1 MTQSSALELDTVV
14 DARVAAVH
22 AIEAE
27 FGELANRFRIFI
39 RKAADTVSPGLAAG
53 TYKVLSTIGR
63 LGPVTLSGL
72 AEHIVA
78 DKASMS
84 RAVRELE
91 LLGMVTR
98 TPDPNDGRS
107 QLLHVTELGAERL
120 LAARLPE
127 ENRLVGALSDWS
139 IDDIERLGVL
149 LHALNLGIVPAGPGA
164 SRE

>member
-1 MTQSSALELDTVV
+1 MTQSSELELDTVV

-53 TYKVLSTIGR
+53 TYKVLSTIGS

-72 AEHIVA
+72 AQHIVA

>member
-1 MTQSSALELDTVV
+1 MTEAIALGVDS
-14 DARVAAVH
+14 DARVTAVH

-53 TYKVLSTIGR
+53 TYKVLSTISRQG
-63 LGPVTLSGL
+63 GVTLSSL
-72 AEHIVA
+72 ADHLVA
-78 DKASMS
+78 DKASVS

-91 LLGMVTR
+91 LLGLVAR

-107 QLLHVTELGAERL
+107 QLLRVTDVGAERL

-127 ENRLVGALSDWS
+127 ENRLVGALADWS

-149 LHALNLGIVPAGPGA
+149 LHALNSGVAPGTSSA
-164 SRE
+164 Q